1 MRGLRAVMTPRESLP
16 LVLLVASCAGEGGP
30 DGGENPRYSLVDVAA
45 DAGLVMTITSGETPS
60 TQLLEVKGGG
70 LALIDGDGDGD
81 LDVFVPNGA
90 TLAAPDAGPGARYFE
105 NRTSASGG
113 ALRFADATE
122 AAGIEFRRWGF
133 GCAVGDVDGDGNDDV
148 VVAAFGRNALL
159 LGRGGGRFED
169 ASEAA
174 GFASEAW
181 STACSLGDLDG
192 DGDLDL
198 YVVNY
203 VRFDPAAPPPPME
216 FRGAQVFGGPMGLP
230 GEADEVW
237 ENLGGGRF
245 RDVTDAWGFGAV
257 APSYGLGAT
266 ILDLDGDGRAEVFV
280 GNDSQANFLFTRG
293 EDGTF
298 TDIGPE
304 SGLALDEHGW
314 GQATMGIAVG
324 DVNEDGAPDVFTSNF
339 MSDHDTLHVNLG
351 GLRFEDGS
359 RAWGLG
365 MHSTPYLGWGA
376 AFVDL
381 DHDAREELVVF
392 HGHVYSEEVCAPMG
406 WRHLQEPTLY
416 ERRDGRL
423 VAVDPAEG
431 GAWLREPHRDRSV
444 ALGDLDDDGD
454 VDLVVGELNG
464 PLRLLRNDAAAGRW
478 LRVALRDPGSG
489 NARGLGSRV
498 SVTANG
504 ATQYRWIASGL
515 SYQAASAA
523 EAHFG
528 LGASAAPVR
537 VEVRWPD
544 GEVQVVEDVA
554 VDARVEVVRE

>member
-1 MRGLRAVMTPRESLP
+1 MHPGSRHLIPF
-16 LVLLVASCAGEGGP
+16 VLLAASCGGSSDP
-30 DGGENPRYSLVDVAA
+30 ESGASPRYALVDVAA
-45 DAGLVMTITSGETPS
+45 ESGLVMTITSGVTPS

-105 NRTSASGG
+105 NRSSENSGT
-113 ALRFADATE
+113 LRFEDATSRS
-122 AAGIEFRRWGF
+122 GLNFRRWGF
-133 GCAVGDVDGDGNDDV
+133 GCAVGDVNGDGIDDLA
-148 VVAAFGRNALL
+148 VAAYGRNALL
-159 LGRGGGRFED
+159 LGRGDGRFED
-169 ASEAA
+169 ATERA
-174 GFASEAW
+174 GFTREAW
-181 STACSLGDLDG
+181 STACSFGDLDG

-198 YVVNY
+198 YFVNY

-216 FRGAQVFGGPMGLP
+216 FRGAQVFGGPMGLA

-237 ENLGGGRF
+237 ENLGDGRF
-245 RDVTDAWGFGAV
+245 QDVTDAWGFAAV

-280 GNDSQANFLFTRG
+280 GNDSQANFLFRRG
-293 EDGTF
+293 DDVEF
-298 TDIGPE
+298 TDIGAE

-314 GQATMGIAVG
+314 GQATMGIAIG
-324 DVNEDGAPDVFTSNF
+324 DVNDDGLPDVFTSNF

-351 GLRFEDGS
+351 ELRFDDRS

-365 MHSTPYLGWGA
+365 MHSTPYLGWGS

-381 DHDAREELVVF
+381 DQDAREELVVF

-416 ERRDGRL
+416 ERRDRRL
-423 VAVDPAEG
+423 VAVDPAQG

-454 VDLVVGELNG
+454 LDLVVGELNG
-464 PLRLLRNDAAAGRW
+464 PLRLLRNDAAAGHG

-489 NARGLGSRV
+489 NPRGLGSRV
-498 SVTANG
+498 SVEVAG
-504 ATQYRWIASGL
+504 RTQYRWIASGL

-528 LGASAAPVR
+528 LGASDAPVR

-544 GEVQVVEDVA
+544 GELQVLENVA
-554 VDARVEVVRE
+554 VDGLVEVVRE